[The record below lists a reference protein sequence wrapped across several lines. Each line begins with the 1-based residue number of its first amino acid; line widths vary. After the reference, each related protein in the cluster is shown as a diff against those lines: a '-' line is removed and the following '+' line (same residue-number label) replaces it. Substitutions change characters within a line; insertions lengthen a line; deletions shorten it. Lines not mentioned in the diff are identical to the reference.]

1 MKTSSQTQWLA
12 CTPGRAISAGHVR
25 RNVEAHDIDLAT
37 FMLQCR
43 VAHQSFLPV
52 PFVGQCVS
60 VNGRVSTELGTHGD
74 AAQLHM
80 TSIWLLSCYSAE
92 LHTNLSCPSHWRVN
106 VSVLVVLLRGHSLA
120 TGLHA
125 EAAVVH
131 PEEVHALVV
140 AAL

>member
-1 MKTSSQTQWLA
+1 M
-12 CTPGRAISAGHVR
+12 
-25 RNVEAHDIDLAT
+25 EAHDIDLAT

-43 VAHQSFLPV
+43 VAHQSFLPI
-52 PFVGQCVS
+52 PFAGQCVS
-60 VNGRVSTELGTHGD
+60 VNGRVSGELGMNGD
-74 AAQLHM
+74 AVQLHM

-92 LHTNLSCPSHWRVN
+92 LCTNPSRPSHRRVN
-106 VSVLVVLLRGHSLA
+106 VSVSVAFLRGHSLA

-131 PEEVHALVV
+131 PEEVRALVV